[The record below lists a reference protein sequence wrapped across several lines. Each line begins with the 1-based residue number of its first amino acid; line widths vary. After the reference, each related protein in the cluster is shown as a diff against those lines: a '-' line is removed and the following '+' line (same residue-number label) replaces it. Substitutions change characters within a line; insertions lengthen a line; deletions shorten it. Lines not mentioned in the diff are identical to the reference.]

1 MEKKSLTKNTN
12 IKTNNTKNIY
22 NKLLSV
28 WENVSTVAKGN
39 KVAGLHFNPILH
51 DEVNKVCRE
60 ALIKEKLIAIPKYV
74 NQRTIENYFYLECN
88 LTIINTE
95 NPREKLEI
103 EGASAFAKIDKYA
116 TGNAMSYATKYAY
129 LKALALQ
136 TGEDSEDGRK
146 APNDFA
152 INKKGLQTKLNK
164 QQNAFMDSEAYQ
176 KMNGKERQA
185 ALHGF
190 EKERRAIDN
199 AQENGGKHGIEL

>member
-12 IKTNNTKNIY
+12 NNSKNIY
-22 NKLLSV
+22 TKLLTV
-28 WENVSTVAKGN
+28 WESVGKVAKGDKKN
-39 KVAGLHFNPILH
+39 GMPFNPILH

-88 LTIINTE
+88 LTIINCE
-95 NPREKLEI
+95 NPREKIEI

-136 TGEDSEDGRK
+136 TGEDSEDGFK
-146 APNDFA
+146 APNDFVV
-152 INKKGLQTKLNK
+152 NRRGLQTKLNK
-164 QQNAFMDSEAYQ
+164 EQSDFMDSEKYQ
-176 KMNGKERQA
+176 NMSSEEQKKAMNNFDNKR
-185 ALHGF
+185 
-190 EKERRAIDN
+190 KAIDK